1 MNKPSQCQPSAGL
14 FGLRGSLLDN
24 SIEHIHHKFC
34 LDLGSWLICSTCFY
48 KNADGTYG
56 YTSPLKGTDQS
67 FNPTSALSLVPKGA
81 SIVGDYHKHADYS
94 LVDATGAAIRTGD
107 PLRDAFNSDHF
118 SSTDYRGIAADA
130 GTNAAYRGYLGTPRG
145 TFRAYDP
152 VGNREYVIKP

>member
-1 MNKPSQCQPSAGL
+1 M
-14 FGLRGSLLDN
+14 
-24 SIEHIHHKFC
+24 
-34 LDLGSWLICSTCFY
+34 GSWLICSTCFY

-81 SIVGDYHKHADYS
+81 SIVGDYHTYADYS